1 MLNTAF
7 IVGFHVSNNEVGR
20 CISDFFIATSQK
32 GNPSSRFYEEYYFSD
47 FLSMDS
53 AVACVFLS
61 CVFPCGG
68 DGPSVPKEHKES
80 SQFDCCHIY
89 LNWMG

>member
-1 MLNTAF
+1 MF
-7 IVGFHVSNNEVGR
+7 ITFLV
-20 CISDFFIATSQK
+20 ATLQND
-32 GNPSSRFYEEYYFSD
+32 NPSGLHSDEYYFSD

-53 AVACVFLS
+53 AVACVFIS
-61 CVFPCGG
+61 CVNVFPCGG